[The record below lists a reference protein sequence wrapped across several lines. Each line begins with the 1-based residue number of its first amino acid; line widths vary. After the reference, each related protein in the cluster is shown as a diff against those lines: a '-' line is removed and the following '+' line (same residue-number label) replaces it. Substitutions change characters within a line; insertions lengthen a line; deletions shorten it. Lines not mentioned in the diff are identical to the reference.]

1 MLNNHHIV
9 KILEE
14 ASFTL
19 KHEFDIM
26 ELRSVEINNR
36 DYSPTDFLE
45 FKRDLLEAGSK
56 IQLLVM
62 EYSLDT
68 KSFAEFARNESSQI
82 LVFRKQD
89 DSITPALIRRHKG
102 KKYLSYMDEGGIT
115 EEVFNPSSADWLRNE
130 QDEITFFIIFSYLAL
145 VSEHEYQENTGGK
158 RLTPVSRFFR
168 LLHTERKD
176 INYILFYTIIVG
188 LIGLVLPLGIQI
200 TVELISGGVFFSSV
214 YLLIAII
221 ILGVLLSGGLQIV
234 QITLVEYLQRR
245 IFTKAAFEFAF
256 RIPRLKHEAIIGN
269 YAPELVNRFFD
280 VLTIQKGLPKL
291 LIDLSAGIGQIFFG
305 LILLSL
311 YHPFF
316 VFFGFT
322 LVTILVLI
330 FYFTGPTGMESSLQ
344 ESKYKYKVVQWLE
357 ELARALNSFKL
368 AGNTDLPLKRT
379 DYTVNKYLQHRKNHF
394 KILVTQFSFI
404 LLFKAFVIGGL
415 LTMGTTLVVNREIT
429 LGQFV
434 ASEVIIILILAA
446 VEKIITHLD
455 VVYDLLT
462 AVDKVAHVT
471 DIPLEKTGGI
481 DFPKQSVASGYSLFI
496 KNLKYKYP
504 NATEYSLKDISLVIK
519 AGEHICISGAG
530 GSGKTTLTNIVSGL
544 LTSFEG
550 IVTINNYSIRD
561 LDLTHLR
568 DKIGKNIS
576 QEDIFDGTILDN
588 ITVGK
593 PMESVQDAVEALQAV
608 GLYDEVN
615 RLPDGL
621 NTHLVAGGKELP
633 NSFVHKLIL
642 SRCLAKKPSVVIL
655 NDFFNGL
662 RRTSK
667 IELIQCLVDKSKH
680 WTLLAVSNDPLI
692 MAACD
697 RVVVLNDGLL
707 EADGKFDELLKE
719 GIINKYME

>member
-19 KHEFDIM
+19 KHEFDTR
-26 ELRSVEINNR
+26 ELQFVEFNNR
-36 DYSPTDFLE
+36 DYFSTDFLE

-56 IQLLVM
+56 IQLLLM

-68 KSFAEFARNESSQI
+68 KSFSEFAKSESSQI
-82 LVFRKQD
+82 LVFRKQGD
-89 DSITPALIRRHKG
+89 TITPALIKSHKG
-102 KKYLSYMDEGGIT
+102 KKILYIDEGGTT
-115 EEVFNPSSADWLRNE
+115 EELFNPSYTDWLRNE
-130 QDEITFFIIFSYLAL
+130 QDEITLFVIFSYRAL
-145 VSEHEYQENTGGK
+145 VSEHEYQEDTGGK
-158 RLTPVSRFFR
+158 KLTPISRFFR

-176 INYILFYTIIVG
+176 INYILFYTIIIG

-234 QITLVEYLQRR
+234 QISLVEYLQRR

-256 RIPRLKHEAIIGN
+256 RIPRLKYEAILGN

-280 VLTIQKGLPKL
+280 IMTIQKGLPKL
-291 LIDLSAGIGQIFFG
+291 LIDLSAGISQIFFG
-305 LILLSL
+305 LVLLSL

-316 VFFGFT
+316 IFFGFT

-330 FYFTGPTGMESSLQ
+330 FYFTGPAGLESSLQ

-379 DYTVNKYLQHRKNHF
+379 DYTVNRYLQHRKNHF

-404 LLFKAFVIGGL
+404 LLFKAVVIGGL
-415 LTMGTTLVVNREIT
+415 LIVGTTLVVNREIT

-434 ASEVIIILILAA
+434 ASEVIIILILGA
-446 VEKIITHLD
+446 VEKILTHLD

-481 DFPKQSVASGYSLFI
+481 DFPKQSVPSGYSVSI

-504 NATEYSLKDISLVIK
+504 NAPEYSLKDISLDVQ
-519 AGEHICISGAG
+519 AGEHVCISGSG
-530 GSGKTTLTNIVSGL
+530 GSGKTTLTNVVSGL
-544 LTSFEG
+544 LTSFDG
-550 IVTINNYSIRD
+550 IVKINNYSIRD

-615 RLPDGL
+615 RLPNGL
-621 NTHLVAGGKELP
+621 STHLVAGGKGLP

-642 SRCLAKKPSVVIL
+642 ARCLAKKPSLIIL
-655 NDFFNGL
+655 NDFFSGL
-662 RRTSK
+662 RRTAK
-667 IELIQCLVDKSKH
+667 IELIQCLMDKSKR
-680 WTLLAVSNDPLI
+680 WTFMAVSNDPLI

-707 EADGKFDELLKE
+707 EADGKFNELLKE